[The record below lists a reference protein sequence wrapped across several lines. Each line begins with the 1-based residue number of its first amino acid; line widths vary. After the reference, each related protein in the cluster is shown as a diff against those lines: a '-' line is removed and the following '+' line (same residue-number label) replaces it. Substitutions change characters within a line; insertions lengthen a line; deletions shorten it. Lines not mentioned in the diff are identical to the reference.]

1 MTAHPS
7 VGRIVHLNDPFPPYA
22 CLAAIV
28 TRVPRAG
35 EFFVDLAVF
44 NRGLDFVSGIA
55 FEESGVIPGTWH
67 WPERVEET

>member
-1 MTAHPS
+1 M
-7 VGRIVHLNDPFPPYA
+7 VHLIDPYA
-22 CLAAIV
+22 PHDCLAAIV

-44 NRGLDFVSGIA
+44 NRGIDFVSGIA
-55 FEESGVIPGTWH
+55 FEESGVVPGTWH